1 MKTLILTSVLH
12 NNELVD
18 ICIENGSFVQIA
30 PHITPTADADV
41 IDCSGLAIV
50 PPFYNA
56 HTHAAMTIFRGL
68 ADDLPLQTWLQDYIW
83 KAEAQLTAKDVE
95 IGARLAALEMI
106 RSGTVF
112 FSDMYFFRDVTM
124 KVALEMGLRESVGI
138 IFSDMLMSDE
148 AMDENLRFIRNHCHD
163 SDMRQLSIMPHAIY
177 TTSEKVFKR
186 CVEIAKA
193 EGLIL
198 HTHLSETKKEF
209 DDCMKEHGCTPVEL
223 MERYGALSDSF
234 VAAHCVHL
242 TDRDIQI
249 LKEYNCTIAL
259 NICSNLKLASGIP
272 QVCKLL
278 DAGVSL
284 AMGTDGAASNNNLDM
299 HEEMKITALLA
310 KVENMN
316 AEDLSAKTALNI
328 ATEGGARAYKLQG
341 GIIAEGRPADA
352 LLIDL
357 NNERM
362 TPRHNIISNWVYAA
376 DARAIHSVICNGRFI
391 MRNHH
396 VDGEEDIIK
405 DAQGLSKRYG
415 LA

>member
-30 PHITPTADADV
+30 SHITPTADADV

-106 RSGTVF
+106 KSGTVF

-186 CVEIAKA
+186 CVDIAKA

-223 MERYGALSDSF
+223 MERYGTLSDSF

-249 LKEYNCTIAL
+249 LKEYNCTVAL

-328 ATEGGARAYKLQG
+328 ATEGGARAYKLHG
-341 GIIAEGRPADA
+341 GVIAEGRPADA

-376 DARAIHSVICNGRFI
+376 DARTIHSVICNGRFI

-405 DAQGLSKRYG
+405 EAQGLSKRYG

>member
-106 RSGTVF
+106 KSGTVF